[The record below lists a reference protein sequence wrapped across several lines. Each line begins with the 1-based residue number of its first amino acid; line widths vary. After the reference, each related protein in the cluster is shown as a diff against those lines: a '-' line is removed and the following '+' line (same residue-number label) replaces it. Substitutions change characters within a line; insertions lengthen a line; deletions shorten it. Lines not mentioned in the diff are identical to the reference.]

1 MEVFSLIVLVV
12 YIGLI
17 IYIIPKRGL
26 EFDLFQVKFR
36 LLPHWFKIV
45 SVVWIVVSIIVA
57 ILFSNLLEK
66 SDEYLVSAINVSFFI
81 LIFSKQ
87 KNEDE
92 FSEQIRFKS
101 FTYSFGYF
109 IALAGAFGAISI
121 NRNESGFILNN
132 FYLHVLVGVSML
144 MSLLYFYITIYK
156 FRKLK

>member
-1 MEVFSLIVLVV
+1 MEIFSLVVLFV
-12 YIGLI
+12 YLGLI
-17 IYIIPKRGL
+17 VYIIPKRGL
-26 EFDLFQVKFR
+26 EFDLFQVKFS

-57 ILFSNLLEK
+57 ILFSSLLEK
-66 SDEYLVSAINVSFFI
+66 SDEYLVSALNLSLFI

-101 FTYSFGYF
+101 FTYSFVSF

-121 NRNESGFILNN
+121 NRNESGFIFNN
-132 FYLHVLVGVSML
+132 LYLHLLVGASML

-156 FRKLK
+156 FRKLQ